1 MPRIMYPSGPNLDS
15 ILPPLL
21 FYSISSRSFSP
32 IQKARIPAFGV
43 VVHGAFFRALFRAGE
58 GGSYWNQVPRRML

>member
-1 MPRIMYPSGPNLDS
+1 MYSSGPNLDS

-21 FYSISSRSFSP
+21 FYSISNRSFSP

-43 VVHGAFFRALFRAGE
+43 VVHGAFFRALFRAG
-58 GGSYWNQVPRRML
+58 GGAVIGIRFLDGCFEK